1 MNYFLQMKEILQNL
15 KSYLS
20 ILKIRTFFN
29 PLIFILTIIISII
42 YYKHFSIFFLSRF
55 YLFYFIIIIGLM
67 ITLPQKRKQ
76 IIIFN
81 ELFILLI
88 LIVLIFSG
96 SILDNFS
103 KGKLINTI
111 DLSLPVLI
119 MANLYSVGLYYIAF
133 TTFIEYFNND
143 WTNFFKKKIS
153 KNLNKIIDTENIDNI
168 DIKYNEEIKESKNI
182 SAQNQLLNFI
192 NYLILINNQDNLNKS
207 LEYINKDFQYQ
218 KSFNLQ
224 DEIII
229 KIDNNITI
237 EIVELFLKEEYIKI
251 RNRNIIYYNIINFE
265 GIIISANLWNI
276 YKELLKIQNII
287 LIYKSHLFDDPL
299 NIKFIN
305 LIDLSTKDT
314 PNILKN
320 IKNIKNINSLSYE
333 IVNITNEIYCLYNL
347 KDKENIKIIDDIL
360 KKSTIIHKNNYKKS
374 FILIYQGIIY
384 IFISHEDN
392 ILNTKNILEPPF
404 YLTLNSKKLEK
415 TINDIKEQF
424 KKILKLAL

>member
-1 MNYFLQMKEILQNL
+1 MIG
-15 KSYLS
+15 
-20 ILKIRTFFN
+20 
-29 PLIFILTIIISII
+29 LIFL
-42 YYKHFSIFFLSRF
+42 R
-55 YLFYFIIIIGLM
+55 
-67 ITLPQKRKQ
+67 
-76 IIIFN
+76 
-81 ELFILLI
+81 
-88 LIVLIFSG
+88 
-96 SILDNFS
+96 
-103 KGKLINTI
+103 
-111 DLSLPVLI
+111 
-119 MANLYSVGLYYIAF
+119 
-133 TTFIEYFNND
+133 
-143 WTNFFKKKIS
+143 KKIS

-265 GIIISANLWNI
+265 GIIISANLGNI

-320 IKNIKNINSLSYE
+320 KKNIKNINSLSYE